1 MFAHAN
7 LPVCISMKIH
17 ICLVSQQAAANLL
30 PALDPSLRPEKIV
43 LVVTEKMQR
52 QAAHLSAVLKE
63 NAIHAE
69 LLQLSNEQDFHQIE
83 NELLELAARLES
95 DNVTLNI
102 TGGTKLMSV
111 AAQSVA
117 QASGWHMFYVDA
129 DTDRAIW
136 LGQDK
141 TPPHPLQ
148 EQLKLRHYLRSYG
161 FELTNKPNRSNA
173 SAAEQQLSQTLAQ
186 QAGSLE
192 NSISVL
198 NALAQEAE
206 NRRAL
211 SVPMND
217 WQRDSRS
224 LDVLLRY
231 FEDARALSVADD
243 RIQFASEAARDFVKG
258 GWLELHAIQAV
269 HQVTGPLGIRDK
281 AMGLEVQD
289 VTTQTRSELDIA
301 FMARNRLFVMEC
313 KTARIDRPQGQ
324 GDRTAPPKANDTLF
338 KLAENCRRIGGL
350 GTRGMLVSYR
360 KLQPPEMTLAK
371 ALGIEVVAGADIARL
386 PEKLKRWVEPAA

>member
-1 MFAHAN
+1 MN
-7 LPVCISMKIH
+7 IH

-30 PALDPSLRPEKIV
+30 PALDPTLKPAKIV
-43 LVVTEKMQR
+43 LVVTAKMQR
-52 QAAHLSAVLKE
+52 QAAHLTAVLKE
-63 NAIHAE
+63 NAIQAE
-69 LLQLSNEQDFHQIE
+69 LLQLSNEQDFHQTE
-83 NELLELAARLES
+83 NELIELAARLEEHT
-95 DNVTLNI
+95 VTLNI

-117 QASGWHMFYVDA
+117 QASGWRMFYVDA

-161 FELTNKPNRSNA
+161 FELTSKPNRSQA
-173 SAAEQQLSQTLAQ
+173 SAAQQLLTQTLVEQ
-186 QAGSLE
+186 VGSLE
-192 NSISVL
+192 ASISVL
-198 NALAQEAE
+198 NALAQDAE
-206 NRRAL
+206 NRRSL
-211 SVPMND
+211 GVPMND

-231 FEDARALSVADD
+231 FEDAAALSVQGD
-243 RIQFASEAARDFVKG
+243 RIQFASEATRDFVKG

-269 HQVTGPLGIRDK
+269 HQVTGSLGIRDK

-289 VTTQTRSELDIA
+289 VTTQTRNELDIA

-360 KLQPPEMTLAK
+360 KLQPPEMTLAE
-371 ALGIEVVAGADIARL
+371 ALGIKVVAGSDIARL
-386 PEKLKRWVEPAA
+386 PEKLKHWVQPAA

>member
-1 MFAHAN
+1 MN
-7 LPVCISMKIH
+7 IH

-30 PALDPSLRPEKIV
+30 PALDPALKPEKIV
-43 LVVTEKMQR
+43 LVVTVKMQR
-52 QAAHLSAVLKE
+52 QAAHLTAVLKE
-63 NAIHAE
+63 NAIQAE

-83 NELLELAARLES
+83 NELLELAARLEG
-95 DNVTLNI
+95 NVVTLNI

-117 QASGWHMFYVDA
+117 QASGWRMFYVDA

-141 TPPHPLQ
+141 TQPHSLQ

-161 FELTNKPNRSNA
+161 FELTNKPNRSQA
-173 SAAEQQLSQTLAQ
+173 SAAQQQLTQTLVEQ
-186 QAGSLE
+186 VGSLE
-192 NSISVL
+192 ASISVL
-198 NALAQEAE
+198 NALAQDAE
-206 NRRAL
+206 NRRSL
-211 SVPMND
+211 GVQMND

-231 FEDARALSVADD
+231 FDDAGVLSVQGD
-243 RIQFASEAARDFVKG
+243 RIQFVSDVARDFVKG
-258 GWLELHAIQAV
+258 GWLELHSIQAV
-269 HQVTGPLGIRDK
+269 HQVTGLLGIRDK
-281 AMGLEVQD
+281 AMNLEVVD
-289 VTTQTRSELDIA
+289 TATQTRNELDIA

-313 KTARIDRPQGQ
+313 KTARIDRPQGHAE
-324 GDRTAPPKANDTLF
+324 RATPPKANDTLF

-360 KLQPPEMTLAK
+360 KLQPPEMTLAD
-371 ALGIEVVAGADIARL
+371 ALGIKVVAGGEIARL
-386 PEKLKRWVEPAA
+386 PEKLKQWV

>member
-1 MFAHAN
+1 MN
-7 LPVCISMKIH
+7 IH

-30 PALDPSLRPEKIV
+30 PALDPTLKPAKIV
-43 LVVTEKMQR
+43 LVVTAKMQR
-52 QAAHLSAVLKE
+52 QAAHLTAVLKE
-63 NAIHAE
+63 NAIQAE
-69 LLQLSNEQDFHQIE
+69 LLQLSNEQDFHQTE
-83 NELLELAARLES
+83 NELIELAARLEEHT
-95 DNVTLNI
+95 VTLNI

-117 QASGWHMFYVDA
+117 QASRWRMFYVDA

-161 FELTNKPNRSNA
+161 FELTSKPNRSQA
-173 SAAEQQLSQTLAQ
+173 SAAQQRLTQTLVEQ
-186 QAGSLE
+186 VGSLE
-192 NSISVL
+192 ASISVL
-198 NALAQEAE
+198 NALAQDAE
-206 NRRAL
+206 NRRSL
-211 SVPMND
+211 GVPMND

-231 FEDARALSVADD
+231 FEDAAALSVQGD

-289 VTTQTRSELDIA
+289 VTTQTRNELDIA

-360 KLQPPEMTLAK
+360 KLQPPEMTLAE
-371 ALGIEVVAGADIARL
+371 ALGIKVVAGSDIARL
-386 PEKLKRWVEPAA
+386 PEKLKHWVQPAA

>member
-1 MFAHAN
+1 MN
-7 LPVCISMKIH
+7 IH

-30 PALDPSLRPEKIV
+30 PALDPTLKPAKIV
-43 LVVTEKMQR
+43 LVVTAKMQR
-52 QAAHLSAVLKE
+52 QAAHLTAVLKE
-63 NAIHAE
+63 NAIQAE
-69 LLQLSNEQDFHQIE
+69 LLQLSNEQDFHQTE
-83 NELLELAARLES
+83 NELIELAARLEEHT
-95 DNVTLNI
+95 VTLNI

-117 QASGWHMFYVDA
+117 QASGWRMFYVDA

-136 LGQDK
+136 LGQGK
-141 TPPHPLQ
+141 TSPHPLQ

-161 FELTNKPNRSNA
+161 FELTSKHNRSQA
-173 SAAEQQLSQTLAQ
+173 SAAQQRLTQTLVEQ
-186 QAGSLE
+186 VGSLE
-192 NSISVL
+192 ASISVL
-198 NALAQEAE
+198 NALAQDAE
-206 NRRAL
+206 NRRSL
-211 SVPMND
+211 GVPMND

-231 FEDARALSVADD
+231 FEDAAALSVQGD

-269 HQVTGPLGIRDK
+269 HQVTGSLGIRDK

-289 VTTQTRSELDIA
+289 VTTQTRNELDIA

-360 KLQPPEMTLAK
+360 KLQPPEMTLAE
-371 ALGIEVVAGADIARL
+371 ALGIKVVAGSDIARL
-386 PEKLKRWVEPAA
+386 PEKLKHWVQPAA

>member
-1 MFAHAN
+1 MN
-7 LPVCISMKIH
+7 IH

-30 PALDPSLRPEKIV
+30 PALDPALKPEKIV
-43 LVVTEKMQR
+43 LVVTAKMQR
-52 QAAHLSAVLKE
+52 QAAHLTAVLKE
-63 NAIHAE
+63 NAIQAE

-83 NELLELAARLES
+83 NELLELAARLEG
-95 DNVTLNI
+95 NAVTLNI

-117 QASGWHMFYVDA
+117 QASGWRMFYVDA

-141 TPPHPLQ
+141 TPPHPLE

-161 FELTNKPNRSNA
+161 FELPGKPNRSNA

-198 NALAQEAE
+198 NALAQDAE
-206 NRRAL
+206 NRRSL

-231 FEDARALSVADD
+231 FEDAQALTVTGE

-258 GWLELHAIQAV
+258 GWLELHAIDAV
-269 HQVTGPLGIRDK
+269 HQITGPLGIRDK
-281 AMGLEVQD
+281 AMGLEVVD
-289 VTTQTRSELDIA
+289 AATQTRNELDIA
-301 FMARNRLFVMEC
+301 FMARNRLFVIEC

-360 KLQPPEMTLAK
+360 KLHEPELKLAK

-386 PEKLKRWVEPAA
+386 PEKLKHWVQPAA

>member
-1 MFAHAN
+1 
-7 LPVCISMKIH
+7 MKIH

-30 PALDPSLRPEKIV
+30 PALDPALKPEKII
-43 LVVTEKMQR
+43 LVVTAKMQR
-52 QAAHLSAVLKE
+52 QASHLTAVLKE
-63 NAIHAE
+63 NAIQAE
-69 LLQLSNEQDFHQIE
+69 LLQLSNEQDFHQVE
-83 NELLELAARLES
+83 NELLELAARLEGS
-95 DNVTLNI
+95 AVTLNI

-161 FELTNKPNRSNA
+161 VELTSKPNRSQA
-173 SAAEQQLSQTLAQ
+173 SAAQQLLTQTLVEQ
-186 QAGSLE
+186 VGSLE
-192 NSISVL
+192 ASISVL
-198 NALAQEAE
+198 NALAQDAE
-206 NRRAL
+206 NRRSL
-211 SVPMND
+211 SAPMNE
-217 WQRDSRS
+217 WQLDSRS
-224 LDVLLRY
+224 LNVLLRY
-231 FEDARALSVADD
+231 FEDASALSVQGD

-269 HQVTGPLGIRDK
+269 HQVTGPLGVRDK

-289 VTTQTRSELDIA
+289 VATQTRNELDIA
-301 FMARNRLFVMEC
+301 FMARNRLFVIEC

-360 KLQPPEMTLAK
+360 KLHEPEMKLAK

-386 PEKLKRWVEPAA
+386 PEKLKHWVQPAA

>member
-1 MFAHAN
+1 MN
-7 LPVCISMKIH
+7 IH

-30 PALDPSLRPEKIV
+30 PALDPTLKPAKIV
-43 LVVTEKMQR
+43 LVVTAKMQR
-52 QAAHLSAVLKE
+52 QAAHLTAVLKE
-63 NAIHAE
+63 NAIQAE
-69 LLQLSNEQDFHQIE
+69 LLQLSNEQDFHQTE
-83 NELLELAARLES
+83 NELIELAARLEEHT
-95 DNVTLNI
+95 VTLNI

-117 QASGWHMFYVDA
+117 QASGWRMFYVDA

-161 FELTNKPNRSNA
+161 FELTSKPNRSQA
-173 SAAEQQLSQTLAQ
+173 SAAQQLLTQTLVEQ
-186 QAGSLE
+186 VGSLE
-192 NSISVL
+192 ASISVL
-198 NALAQEAE
+198 NALAQDAE
-206 NRRAL
+206 NRRSL
-211 SVPMND
+211 GVPMND

-231 FEDARALSVADD
+231 FEDAAALSVQGD

-289 VTTQTRSELDIA
+289 VTTQTRNELDIA

-360 KLQPPEMTLAK
+360 KLQPPEMTLAE
-371 ALGIEVVAGADIARL
+371 ALGIKVVAGSDIARL
-386 PEKLKRWVEPAA
+386 PEKLKHWVQPAA

>member
-1 MFAHAN
+1 MN
-7 LPVCISMKIH
+7 IH

-30 PALDPSLRPEKIV
+30 PALDPTLKPAKIV
-43 LVVTEKMQR
+43 LVVTAKMQR
-52 QAAHLSAVLKE
+52 QAAHLTAVLKE
-63 NAIHAE
+63 NAIQAE
-69 LLQLSNEQDFHQIE
+69 LLQLSNEQDFHQTE
-83 NELLELAARLES
+83 NELIELAARLEEHT
-95 DNVTLNI
+95 VTLNI

-117 QASGWHMFYVDA
+117 QASGWRMFYVDA

-161 FELTNKPNRSNA
+161 FELTSKPNRSQA
-173 SAAEQQLSQTLAQ
+173 SAAQQLLTQTLVEQ
-186 QAGSLE
+186 VGSLE
-192 NSISVL
+192 ASISVL
-198 NALAQEAE
+198 NALAQDAE
-206 NRRAL
+206 NRRSL
-211 SVPMND
+211 GVPMND

-231 FEDARALSVADD
+231 FEDAAALSVQGD

-289 VTTQTRSELDIA
+289 VTTETRNELDIA

-360 KLQPPEMTLAK
+360 KLQPPEMTLAD
-371 ALGIEVVAGADIARL
+371 ALGIKVVAGSDIARL
-386 PEKLKRWVEPAA
+386 PEKLKHWVQPAA

>member
-1 MFAHAN
+1 MN
-7 LPVCISMKIH
+7 IH

-30 PALDPSLRPEKIV
+30 PALDPTLKPAKIV
-43 LVVTEKMQR
+43 LVVTAKMQR
-52 QAAHLSAVLKE
+52 QAAHLTAVLKE
-63 NAIHAE
+63 NAIQAE
-69 LLQLSNEQDFHQIE
+69 LLQLSNEQDFHQTE
-83 NELLELAARLES
+83 NELIELAARLEEHT
-95 DNVTLNI
+95 VTLNI

-117 QASGWHMFYVDA
+117 QASRWRMFYVDA

-136 LGQDK
+136 LGQGK
-141 TPPHPLQ
+141 TSPHPLQ

-161 FELTNKPNRSNA
+161 FELTSKPNRSQA
-173 SAAEQQLSQTLAQ
+173 SAAQQRLTQTLVEQ
-186 QAGSLE
+186 VGSLE
-192 NSISVL
+192 ASISVL
-198 NALAQEAE
+198 NALAQDAE
-206 NRRAL
+206 NRRSL
-211 SVPMND
+211 GVPMND

-231 FEDARALSVADD
+231 FEDAAALSVQGD

-289 VTTQTRSELDIA
+289 VTTQTRNELDIA

-360 KLQPPEMTLAK
+360 KLQPPEMTLAE
-371 ALGIEVVAGADIARL
+371 ALGIKVVAGSDIARL
-386 PEKLKRWVEPAA
+386 PEKLKHWVQPAA

>member
-1 MFAHAN
+1 MN
-7 LPVCISMKIH
+7 IH

-30 PALDPSLRPEKIV
+30 PALDPTLKPAKIV
-43 LVVTEKMQR
+43 LVVTAKMQR
-52 QAAHLSAVLKE
+52 QAAHLTAVLKE
-63 NAIHAE
+63 NAIQAE
-69 LLQLSNEQDFHQIE
+69 LLQLSNEQDFHQTE
-83 NELLELAARLES
+83 NELIELAARLEEHT
-95 DNVTLNI
+95 VTLNI

-117 QASGWHMFYVDA
+117 QASGWRMFYVDA

-161 FELTNKPNRSNA
+161 FELTSKPNRSQA
-173 SAAEQQLSQTLAQ
+173 SAAQQRLTQTLVEQ
-186 QAGSLE
+186 VGSLE
-192 NSISVL
+192 ASISVL
-198 NALAQEAE
+198 NALAQDAE
-206 NRRAL
+206 NRRSL
-211 SVPMND
+211 GVPMND

-231 FEDARALSVADD
+231 FEDAAALSVQGD
-243 RIQFASEAARDFVKG
+243 RIQFASEATRDFVKG

-269 HQVTGPLGIRDK
+269 HQVTGSLGIRDK

-289 VTTQTRSELDIA
+289 VTTQTRNELDIA

-360 KLQPPEMTLAK
+360 KLQPPEMTLAE
-371 ALGIEVVAGADIARL
+371 ALGIKVVAGSDIARL
-386 PEKLKRWVEPAA
+386 PEKLKHWVQPAA

>member
-1 MFAHAN
+1 MN
-7 LPVCISMKIH
+7 IH

-30 PALDPSLRPEKIV
+30 PALDPTLKPAKIV
-43 LVVTEKMQR
+43 LVVTAKMQR
-52 QAAHLSAVLKE
+52 QAAHLTAVLKE
-63 NAIHAE
+63 NAIQAE
-69 LLQLSNEQDFHQIE
+69 LLQLSNEQDFHQTE
-83 NELLELAARLES
+83 NELIELAARLEEHT
-95 DNVTLNI
+95 VTLNI

-117 QASGWHMFYVDA
+117 QASGGRMFYVDA

-136 LGQDK
+136 LGQGK
-141 TPPHPLQ
+141 TSPHPLQ

-161 FELTNKPNRSNA
+161 FELTSKPNRSQA
-173 SAAEQQLSQTLAQ
+173 SAAQQRLTQTLVEQ
-186 QAGSLE
+186 VGSLE
-192 NSISVL
+192 ASISVL
-198 NALAQEAE
+198 NALAQDAE
-206 NRRAL
+206 NRRSL
-211 SVPMND
+211 GVPMND

-231 FEDARALSVADD
+231 FEDAAALSVQGD

-269 HQVTGPLGIRDK
+269 HQVTGSLGIRDK

-289 VTTQTRSELDIA
+289 VTTQTRNELDIA

-360 KLQPPEMTLAK
+360 KLQPPEMTLAE
-371 ALGIEVVAGADIARL
+371 ALGIKVVAGSDIARL
-386 PEKLKRWVEPAA
+386 PEKLKHWVQPAA

>member
-1 MFAHAN
+1 MN
-7 LPVCISMKIH
+7 IH

-30 PALDPSLRPEKIV
+30 PALDPTLKPAKIV
-43 LVVTEKMQR
+43 LVVTAKMQR
-52 QAAHLSAVLKE
+52 QAAHLTAVLKE
-63 NAIHAE
+63 NAIQAE
-69 LLQLSNEQDFHQIE
+69 LLQLSNEQDFHQTE
-83 NELLELAARLES
+83 NELIELAARLEEHT
-95 DNVTLNI
+95 VTLNI

-117 QASGWHMFYVDA
+117 QASRWRMFYVDA

-161 FELTNKPNRSNA
+161 FELTSKPNRSQA
-173 SAAEQQLSQTLAQ
+173 SAAQQRLTQTLVEQ
-186 QAGSLE
+186 VGSLE
-192 NSISVL
+192 ASISVL
-198 NALAQEAE
+198 NALAQDAE
-206 NRRAL
+206 NRRSL
-211 SVPMND
+211 GVPMND

-231 FEDARALSVADD
+231 FEDAAALSVQGD

-269 HQVTGPLGIRDK
+269 HQVTGSLGIRDK

-289 VTTQTRSELDIA
+289 VTTQTRNELDIA

-360 KLQPPEMTLAK
+360 KLQPPEMTLAE
-371 ALGIEVVAGADIARL
+371 ALGIKVVAGSDIARL
-386 PEKLKRWVEPAA
+386 PEKLKHWVQPAA

>member
-1 MFAHAN
+1 
-7 LPVCISMKIH
+7 MKIH

-30 PALDPSLRPEKIV
+30 PALDPALKPEKII
-43 LVVTEKMQR
+43 LVVTAKMQR
-52 QAAHLSAVLKE
+52 QASHLTAVLKE
-63 NAIHAE
+63 NAIQAE
-69 LLQLSNEQDFHQIE
+69 LLQLSNEQDFHQVE
-83 NELLELAARLES
+83 NELLELAARLEGS
-95 DNVTLNI
+95 AVTLNI

-161 FELTNKPNRSNA
+161 VELTSKPNRSQA
-173 SAAEQQLSQTLAQ
+173 SAAQQLLTQTLVEQ
-186 QAGSLE
+186 VGSLE
-192 NSISVL
+192 VSISVL
-198 NALAQEAE
+198 NALAQDAE
-206 NRRAL
+206 NRRSL
-211 SVPMND
+211 SAPMNE
-217 WQRDSRS
+217 WQLDSRS
-224 LDVLLRY
+224 LNVLLRY
-231 FEDARALSVADD
+231 FEDASALSVQGD

-269 HQVTGPLGIRDK
+269 HQVTGPLGVRDK

-289 VTTQTRSELDIA
+289 VATQTRNELDIA
-301 FMARNRLFVMEC
+301 FMARNRLFVIEC

-360 KLQPPEMTLAK
+360 KLHEPEMKLAK

-386 PEKLKRWVEPAA
+386 PEKLKHWVQPAA

>member
-1 MFAHAN
+1 MN
-7 LPVCISMKIH
+7 IH

-30 PALDPSLRPEKIV
+30 PALDPTLKPAKIV
-43 LVVTEKMQR
+43 LVVTAKMQR
-52 QAAHLSAVLKE
+52 QAAHLTAVLKE
-63 NAIHAE
+63 NAIQAE
-69 LLQLSNEQDFHQIE
+69 LLQLSNEQDFHQTE
-83 NELLELAARLES
+83 NELIELAARLEEHT
-95 DNVTLNI
+95 VTLNI

-117 QASGWHMFYVDA
+117 QASGWRMFYVDA

-161 FELTNKPNRSNA
+161 FELTSKPNRSQA
-173 SAAEQQLSQTLAQ
+173 SAAQQRLTQTLVEQ
-186 QAGSLE
+186 VGSLE
-192 NSISVL
+192 ASISVL
-198 NALAQEAE
+198 NALAQDAE
-206 NRRAL
+206 NRRSL
-211 SVPMND
+211 GVPMND

-231 FEDARALSVADD
+231 FEDAAALSVQGD

-269 HQVTGPLGIRDK
+269 HQVTGSLGIRDK

-289 VTTQTRSELDIA
+289 VTTETRNELDIA

-360 KLQPPEMTLAK
+360 KLQPPEMTLAE
-371 ALGIEVVAGADIARL
+371 ALGIKVVAGSDIARL
-386 PEKLKRWVEPAA
+386 PEKLKHWVQPAA